1 MFLIGSPTRWFNK
14 ITKLV
19 KQSNLLKF
27 IFSMIFDNNL
37 IFKEKPTPKPMFS
50 IKKPSIFQLY
60 QPTVVALG
68 IGHGFSDAAA
78 GYLMGNLTHQADFS
92 QIGGVV
98 MLYNVLAF
106 GGQLPAGIWL
116 DRLGRYKEAAIM
128 SLAIMIVALGFSGT
142 NVWVFTILAGIS
154 SAFFHVA
161 GGGITL
167 MSFPQRARF
176 VGIFSAFGVMG
187 LALGGWAAAMNWVW
201 VQYLLM
207 SGLGMVLLFLGWAN
221 YPSFQKNKIASK
233 EQPLLDSHDYL
244 MILLLVAIAM
254 RSAVWNFIQ
263 LLYAQQYEWLLYIAL
278 AAMVGKLAGG
288 WLTDRIG
295 WRLYT
300 LTALMVAIPAL
311 TWGYRK
317 LFWLML
323 GTGLLQSVTPVSVVA
338 LQRIFPKLPATVS
351 GAAFGLAIAL
361 GGVIQLFPANIDFYF
376 LPQIALLGLFAWGS
390 YFYAFQIHKTLYKS

>member
-1 MFLIGSPTRWFNK
+1 
-14 ITKLV
+14 
-19 KQSNLLKF
+19 
-27 IFSMIFDNNL
+27 MIFDNNL
-37 IFKEKPTPKPMFS
+37 ILKEKLFPKPMLPA
-50 IKKPSIFQLY
+50 KKTSLFQHY
-60 QPTVVALG
+60 QPTVIALG

-78 GYLMGNLTHQADFS
+78 GYLMGNLTHTSDFS

-106 GGQLPAGIWL
+106 GGQLPAGMWL
-116 DRLGRYKEAAIM
+116 DRMGRYKETAVI
-128 SLAIMIVALGFSGT
+128 SLAMMILALGFSGT
-142 NVWVFTILAGIS
+142 NVWVFTVLAGIS

-161 GGGITL
+161 GGGVTL
-167 MSFPQRARF
+167 MSFPQRAGF

-187 LALGGWAAAMNWVW
+187 LALGGWAAAMNWLW
-201 VQYLLM
+201 VQYILM
-207 SGLGMVLLFLGWAN
+207 SGLGAVFVFLLWAK
-221 YPSFQKNKIASK
+221 YPSFQKNKTIPK

-263 LLYAQQYEWLLYIAL
+263 LLYTQQYEWLLYIAL

-288 WLTDRIG
+288 WLTDRFS

-338 LQRIFPKLPATVS
+338 LQQIFPTLPATVS
-351 GAAFGLAIAL
+351 GATFGLAIAL
-361 GGVIQLFPANIDFYF
+361 GGVIPLFPASTDFYF
-376 LPQIALLGLFAWGS
+376 IPQIALLGLFAWGL

>member
-1 MFLIGSPTRWFNK
+1 
-14 ITKLV
+14 
-19 KQSNLLKF
+19 
-27 IFSMIFDNNL
+27 
-37 IFKEKPTPKPMFS
+37 MFS
-50 IKKPSIFQLY
+50 IKKTNSTQLY
-60 QPTVVALG
+60 QPTIFALG

-78 GYLMGNLTHQADFS
+78 GYLMGSLTHQADFS
-92 QIGGVV
+92 HIGGVV
-98 MLYNVLAF
+98 MLYNLLAF

-116 DRLGRYKEAAIM
+116 DRLGRYKETALI
-128 SLAIMIVALGFSGT
+128 SLALMVLALGFSGT
-142 NVWVFTILAGIS
+142 NVWVFTTLAGIS

-167 MSFPQRARF
+167 MSFPQRASF
-176 VGIFSAFGVMG
+176 VGVFSAFGVMG
-187 LALGGWAAAMNWVW
+187 LALGGGAAAVNLLW

-207 SGLGMVLLFLGWAN
+207 SGLGGVLLFLFWAK
-221 YPSFQKNKIASK
+221 YPSFQKSATLSK
-233 EQPLLDSHDYL
+233 EQPLLNSHDYL

-263 LLYAQQYEWLLYIAL
+263 LLYAQQYEWLLYIAF

-338 LQRIFPKLPATVS
+338 LQRVFPNLPATVS

-361 GGVIQLFPANIDFYF
+361 GGVIQLFPFSTDFYF
-376 LPQIALLGLFAWGS
+376 LPQITLLGFLAWTL

>member
-1 MFLIGSPTRWFNK
+1 MFFA
-14 ITKLV
+14 
-19 KQSNLLKF
+19 
-27 IFSMIFDNNL
+27 
-37 IFKEKPTPKPMFS
+37 
-50 IKKPSIFQLY
+50 KKTSFY

-78 GYLMGNLTHQADFS
+78 GYLMGGVTHQADFT

-106 GGQLPAGIWL
+106 GGQLPAGMWL
-116 DRLGRYKEAAIM
+116 DRLGRYKETALI
-128 SLAIMIVALGFSGT
+128 SLVLMILALGFSGA
-142 NVWVFTILAGIS
+142 NVWVFTALAGIS

-167 MSFPQRARF
+167 MSFPQRAGF

-187 LALGGWAAAMNWVW
+187 LALGGWAAAMHWGW

-207 SGLGMVLLFLGWAN
+207 SGLGMVLLFLGWAG
-221 YPSFQKNKIASK
+221 YPSFQKNKMTSK

-244 MILLLVAIAM
+244 MIVLLVAIAM

-278 AAMVGKLAGG
+278 AATVGKLAGG

-300 LTALMVAIPAL
+300 LTALMIAIPAL

-338 LQRIFPKLPATVS
+338 LQRIFPTFPATVS

-361 GGVIQLFPANIDFYF
+361 GGFIQLFPFSTDFYF
-376 LPQIALLGLFAWGS
+376 LPQIALLGLFAWGL
-390 YFYAFQIHKTLYKS
+390 YFYAFQLHKNLYKS

>member
-1 MFLIGSPTRWFNK
+1 
-14 ITKLV
+14 
-19 KQSNLLKF
+19 LLKF
-27 IFSMIFDNNL
+27 AFCLIFDNNL
-37 IFKEKPTPKPMFS
+37 IFKEKPSPKPMFS
-50 IKKPSIFQLY
+50 FIKREESLKSQYQL
-60 QPTVVALG
+60 TVLALG

-78 GYLMGNLTHQADFS
+78 GYLMGNLTHQADLS

-106 GGQLPAGIWL
+106 GGQLPVGMWL
-116 DRLGRYKEAAIM
+116 DRLGRYKETAVI
-128 SLAIMIVALGFSGT
+128 SLSLMIVALGFLET
-142 NVWVFTILAGIS
+142 NVWMFTALAGIS

-167 MSFPQRARF
+167 MSFPQRAGF

-187 LALGGWAAAMNWVW
+187 LALGGWAAAMNWGW
-201 VQYLLM
+201 VQYVLM
-207 SGLGMVLLFLGWAN
+207 SGLGVVFLFLLWAK
-221 YPSFQKNKIASK
+221 YPSFQKKMTATK

-278 AAMVGKLAGG
+278 AAMMGKLVGG

-300 LTALMVAIPAL
+300 LTSLMMAIPAL

-323 GTGLLQSVTPVSVVA
+323 GTGLLQSVTPVSVIA

-361 GGVIQLFPANIDFYF
+361 GGIIQVFPVSTDFYF
-376 LPQIALLGLFAWGS
+376 LPQITLLGLFAWGL

>member
-1 MFLIGSPTRWFNK
+1 MFF
-14 ITKLV
+14 TK
-19 KQSNLLKF
+19 KTSF
-27 IFSMIFDNNL
+27 
-37 IFKEKPTPKPMFS
+37 
-50 IKKPSIFQLY
+50 Y

-78 GYLMGNLTHQADFS
+78 GYLMGSVTHQADFT

-98 MLYNVLAF
+98 LLYNVLAF

-116 DRLGRYKEAAIM
+116 DQLSRYKETALI
-128 SLAIMIVALGFSGT
+128 SLALMIGALSFSEI
-142 NVWVFTILAGIS
+142 NVWLFTALAGVS

-167 MSFPQRARF
+167 MSFPQRASF
-176 VGIFSAFGVMG
+176 VGIFSAFGVIG
-187 LALGGWAAAMNWVW
+187 VALGGWAAAMNWDW
-201 VQYLLM
+201 AQYVLM

-221 YPSFQKNKIASK
+221 YPSFQKNKMTSQ
-233 EQPLLDSHDYL
+233 EHPLLDSHDYL

-263 LLYAQQYEWLLYIAL
+263 LLYAQRYEWLLYIAL

-288 WLTDRIG
+288 WLTYRIG

-338 LQRIFPKLPATVS
+338 LQRIFPKFPATVS

-361 GGVIQLFPANIDFYF
+361 GGVIQLFPANTDLYLI
-376 LPQIALLGLFAWGS
+376 PQIALLGIFAWGL
-390 YFYAFQIHKTLYKS
+390 YFYAFRIYKTLYNS